1 MQDSIKRGILFG
13 VGVLLAIYLG
23 WRLRTVLELVYVSA
37 LFAVVLTP
45 VLNWIMCFRIGRWH
59 PSRAIVIAF
68 LMITGVS
75 ALTAFFTFALPP
87 VLHDL
92 RDFADS
98 LPARG
103 PILMDK
109 FQASPLARHIG
120 LPDLTAR
127 LEAGAGASASYLL
140 TSLPGWASRVFD
152 ILTAII
158 LTVYF
163 MLEGEHAYH
172 WFLSLFAAPTRR
184 RLNKTLLAAKLRMS
198 RWLLGQGMLMLI
210 LGSSSIAV
218 FGILHV
224 RYGILLGVIMGLL
237 NIIPVAGAIVGVLLA
252 GMVAA
257 LDSWTKMTG
266 VFIFYALYFQLE
278 NAYLT
283 PRIMRSSV
291 NLMGLAVLIA
301 LLCGST
307 LAGVVGAL
315 VAVPTAALVAV
326 LMDEYMVVHPWD

>member
-1 MQDSIKRGILFG
+1 MLFG
-13 VGVLLAIYLG
+13 VAILIAVYLG

-45 VLNWIMCFRIGRWH
+45 ALEWIMKLRIGHWH
-59 PSRAIVIAF
+59 PSRGIAIGALLV
-68 LMITGVS
+68 TGVS
-75 ALTAFFTFALPP
+75 ALTAFFIFALPP

-92 RDFADS
+92 RDFVDS

-103 PILMDK
+103 PVLMGK

-120 LPDLTAR
+120 LPDLTQR
-127 LEAGAGASASYLL
+127 LETGASASATYLL
-140 TSLPGWASRVFD
+140 TSLPGWASRIFD
-152 ILTAII
+152 IITAII

-172 WFLSLFAAPTRR
+172 WFLSLFAAPRRR
-184 RLNKTLLAAKLRMS
+184 RLNKTLLQAKQRMS

-210 LGSSSIAV
+210 LGTCSIAI
-218 FGILHV
+218 FSILHV
-224 RYGILLGVIMGLL
+224 RYSILLGVIMGLL
-237 NIIPVAGAIVGVLLA
+237 NIIPVAGAVVGVLLA
-252 GMVAA
+252 GIIAA

-266 VFIFYALYFQLE
+266 VFIFYAIYFQVE

-291 NLMGLAVLIA
+291 NLMGLAVI
-301 LLCGST
+301 
-307 LAGVVGAL
+307 
-315 VAVPTAALVAV
+315 VA
-326 LMDEYMVVHPWD
+326 